1 MPEWAAAWQRKR
13 NMTATDAATPLD
25 EAIRL
30 AVEAHR
36 GQVDKAGA
44 PYILHPLRMMLTQP
58 DDLRRIV
65 AVLHDVVEDCGITL
79 DTLGARFG
87 MPVAEAVD
95 ALTKRV
101 DEDYDAFIDRCA
113 RNPIARDVKRA
124 DIMDNLDLSRLPV
137 VTERDEARAAKYRQA
152 LAQLDAASAPKPR

>member
-1 MPEWAAAWQRKR
+1 
-13 NMTATDAATPLD
+13 MTATDAATPLD

-65 AVLHDVVEDCGITL
+65 AVLHDVVEDRGITL

-95 ALTKRV
+95 ALTKRA

-137 VTERDEARAAKYRQA
+137 VTERDEARAAKYRRA
-152 LAQLDAASAPKPR
+152 LAQLDAASASKPR